1 MTKEEALKLMELI
14 VIAYPYAYKDQ
25 DKQHR
30 IATVRMWA
38 ASFPRVPYGIIE
50 QCFNRYRME
59 SRYPPTVADINQELY
74 TLRTEAETAMEIH
87 RQLGNPDQAERY
99 RQIMESASGTGEGL
113 CLPMNPHP
121 PARLG
126 DGRW

>member
-1 MTKEEALKLMELI
+1 MTKEDALKLMELI

-30 IATVRMWA
+30 IAMVRMWA

-59 SRYPPTVADINQELY
+59 SRYPPTVADINRELGV
-74 TLRTEAETAMEIH
+74 LRTEAETAMEIH

-99 RQIMESASGTGEGL
+99 RQIMESASAAGEGL
-113 CLPMNPHP
+113 CLPMDPP
-121 PARLG
+121 SPARLG